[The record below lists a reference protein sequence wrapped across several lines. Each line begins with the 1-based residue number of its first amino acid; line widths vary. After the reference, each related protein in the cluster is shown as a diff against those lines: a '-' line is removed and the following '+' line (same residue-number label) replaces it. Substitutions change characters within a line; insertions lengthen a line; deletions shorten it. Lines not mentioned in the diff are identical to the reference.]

1 MSSADAHLIRNA
13 LLDGRRIDCR
23 IAGTTITALG
33 DTLEQREDETVLDA
47 HGATVLPGLADHHL
61 HLFATAAAAASV
73 DLGGE
78 TTLPP
83 PDPGTSGWVRAIGAG
98 AELRR
103 ADLDAAW
110 PHRPARVQHR
120 SGALW
125 TLNTAA
131 VELLS
136 AGLSPDERR
145 TGQMWRADT
154 RLRELL
160 DQHGARTAVDLA
172 ALGRHLASYGITHV
186 TDATPDLDAAA
197 LRTLSAGV
205 PQHLLS
211 LSDAGTG
218 PRKIVLPDHQYPDLA
233 DLVRRIDASHA
244 TGRPVALHA
253 VSSTTLAIAIAALDA
268 VGVLPGDRIE
278 HAAVCDNS
286 AADRLAELG
295 IIVVSQPSVY
305 ARHAA
310 TFERDSDP
318 TDRPWLWRY
327 HELLSRGVRV
337 VASSDAPYGDPDPWF
352 TIRYASHREPSL
364 TPATVLGSYL
374 TEPTNPAGP
383 PRTVTVG
390 APADLCLH
398 TTDAGTGAVRVTAT
412 FIAGVRVH

>member
-1 MSSADAHLIRNA
+1 MSSADTHLIRNA
-13 LLDGRRIDCR
+13 LLDGHRTDCR
-23 IAGTTITALG
+23 ITGTTITALG
-33 DTLEQREDETVLDA
+33 DSLEPREDETVLDA
-47 HGATVLPGLADHHL
+47 HGATLLPGLADHHL
-61 HLFATAAAAASV
+61 HLFATAAAAASLNL
-73 DLGGE
+73 DGA

-83 PDPGTSGWVRAIGAG
+83 PDPGTTGWVRAIGAG
-98 AELRR
+98 TELRR
-103 ADLDAAW
+103 TDLDAAW

-131 VELLS
+131 VDLLS

-145 TGQMWRADT
+145 TGQLWRADT
-154 RLRELL
+154 RLRALL
-160 DQHGARTAVDLA
+160 DNAGARAAVDLA
-172 ALGRHLASYGITHV
+172 ALGCRLASYGITHV

-197 LRTLSAGV
+197 LQTLSAGI

-211 LSDAGTG
+211 LSAAGTG
-218 PRKIVLPDHQYPDLA
+218 PRKIVLPDHQYPHPDDLA
-233 DLVRRIDASHA
+233 RRIDASHA
-244 TGRPVALHA
+244 TGRPVAVHV
-253 VSSTTLAIAIAALDA
+253 VSSATLAIAIAALDT

-295 IIVVSQPSVY
+295 IVVVTQPSVY

-327 HELLSRGVRV
+327 EELLSRGVRV
-337 VASSDAPYGDPDPWF
+337 IASSDAPYGDPNPWF
-352 TIRYASHREPSL
+352 TIRYASQREPSL
-364 TPATVLGSYL
+364 TPVTVLGSYL
-374 TEPTNPAGP
+374 TEPTDPAGP
-383 PRTVTVG
+383 PRTITVG

-398 TTDAGTGAVRVTAT
+398 TTDTSTGTVTVTAT
-412 FIAGVRVH
+412 FAAGIRVH